1 MLPAYHVEPQNQSG
15 KLSFISPCLIW
26 YKSTKNT
33 GCNLTPSNTSQPGCF
48 RWYWDVRMSYT
59 CSPMIQP
66 NRHFNFV
73 WVMWWINE
81 YCDCVLLANKRT
93 NNRVSIGYLIL
104 LNSFSK
110 NDFNLTNSWSSLG
123 LGNYEVTSFELIIL
137 ARPGNAPPWSRHTDF
152 TALA

>member
-1 MLPAYHVEPQNQSG
+1 
-15 KLSFISPCLIW
+15 
-26 YKSTKNT
+26 
-33 GCNLTPSNTSQPGCF
+33 
-48 RWYWDVRMSYT
+48 
-59 CSPMIQP
+59 MIQP
-66 NRHFNFV
+66 NRHFNLV

-137 ARPGNAPPWSRHTDF
+137 ARPGNAPPWSRLTDF
-152 TALA
+152 TELAKTRNIIVAVIDVLHSYFEVGVSNKNLHPLFTNSLDLKPSLDTY